1 MAISKTVF
9 TGTSKSTQAPEVLT
23 WMQANATN
31 FFDSITA
38 NENGDITCTY
48 DGTAALVLGF
58 YYNSADVGAATRD
71 ATLRLANGTTL
82 ATQAS
87 NLIWDYG
94 VATSTGIIL
103 VSRGASNDIKTYL
116 YVTKTDKGN
125 TAIFITC
132 NTTDNYGHFH
142 GGDIKNSLNWA
153 DYFGRYDDIMTVVP
167 VWSSSASLTT
177 LTPVCING
185 YPAYTPNLYYMRFS
199 EYPGIAG
206 KLSINGSDYYS
217 TGYLALKE

>member
-1 MAISKTVF
+1 MAITKTVF
-9 TGTSKSTQAPEVLT
+9 TGTSKTAQAPEVLA
-23 WMQANATN
+23 WMQANATD

-48 DGTAALVLGF
+48 EGTAALVLGF
-58 YYNSADVGAATRD
+58 YYNAASISTSTRD
-71 ATLRLANGTTL
+71 ATLRLSNGNTV
-82 ATQAS
+82 ATETRD
-87 NLIWDYG
+87 LIWDYG
-94 VATSTGIIL
+94 VATSTGFIL

-116 YVTKTDKGN
+116 YVTKTDEGN

-153 DYFGRYDDIMTVVP
+153 DYFGREDDIMTAVP
-167 VWSSSASLTT
+167 IWSSQASLTT

-185 YPAYTPNLYYMRFS
+185 HSAYTPNLYYMRFS

-206 KLSINGSDYYS
+206 KLSIDAVEYYS
-217 TGYLALKE
+217 TGYLALKD

>member
-1 MAISKTVF
+1 MAITKTVF
-9 TGTSKSTQAPEVLT
+9 TGTSKSTQAPEVLA
-23 WMQANATN
+23 WMQANATD
-31 FFDSITA
+31 FFDSFST
-38 NENGDITCTY
+38 NSDGDITCTY

-58 YYNSADVGAATRD
+58 NPSGSTKD
-71 ATLRLANGTTL
+71 ATLKLANNNTL

-94 VATSTGIIL
+94 VATSTGFIL

-116 YVTKTDKGN
+116 YVTKTDEGN

-153 DYFGRYDDIMTVVP
+153 DYFGREDDIMTAVP
-167 VWSSSASLTT
+167 IWSSPASLTT

-185 YPAYTPNLYYMRFS
+185 HSAYTPNLYYMRFS

-206 KLSINGSDYYS
+206 KLSIDAVEYYS
-217 TGYLALKE
+217 TGYLALKD